1 VIGSFSNGDV
11 GRSHTNKLSLDP
23 IETEAS
29 FADGFEHPSVI
40 NAEKATMSKVIFT
53 IPGSI
58 PEGECAEAFLR
69 T

>member
-1 VIGSFSNGDV
+1 MGSFDNGDL

-29 FADGFEHPSVI
+29 FAGFEHPSVI
-40 NAEKATMSKVIFT
+40 NVEKATMSKVIFT

-58 PEGECAEAFLR
+58 PEGKCTEVFR
-69 T
+69 GT